1 MARQEIL
8 ERLADSHE
16 AQIKKTLENLEADII
31 SGISKATNDDNL
43 TRSPKQFYMWD
54 EFKDTLKKIFKFKD
68 EDILEFMI
76 NNWDSAINDEIELTE
91 GCVSELEQLQIKQL
105 SLREVTK
112 IVNIGQYA
120 VTRLKMK
127 PEIALAFSLGIFYAT
142 YIFEGTAMYLTVKQI
157 YHIIP
162 VWKRSKNGYKT
173 FQKRFFMDG
182 TDMGITKILYHKE
195 L

>member
-1 MARQEIL
+1 ME
-8 ERLADSHE
+8 
-16 AQIKKTLENLEADII
+16 QIYKMTTITYINYCDVI
-31 SGISKATNDDNL
+31 KATNENKS
-43 TRSPKQFYMWD
+43 TRSPKKFYMWD

-68 EDILEFMI
+68 ENILEFMI

-112 IVNIGQYA
+112 IANIGQYA
-120 VTRLKMK
+120 ITRLKMK
-127 PEIALAFSLGIFYAT
+127 PELALAFSLGIFYAT
-142 YIFEGTAMYLTVKQI
+142 YIFEGTAMYLTVRQI
-157 YHIIP
+157 YDIIP
-162 VWKRSKNGYKT
+162 VWKRSKNGYKV

-182 TDMGITKILYHKE
+182 TNNDITKILYDKE

>member
-1 MARQEIL
+1 M
-8 ERLADSHE
+8 
-16 AQIKKTLENLEADII
+16 TTDITYI
-31 SGISKATNDDNL
+31 NYEDVIKATNDNKL
-43 TRSPKQFYMWD
+43 TRSPKKFYKWD

-76 NNWDSAINDEIELTE
+76 NNWDLAINDEIELTE

-105 SLREVTK
+105 SLREITK

-120 VTRLKMK
+120 ITILKMK

-142 YIFEGTAMYLTVKQI
+142 YIFEGTAMYLTIRQI
-157 YHIIP
+157 YDIIP
-162 VWKRSKNGYKT
+162 VWKRSKNGYKV
-173 FQKRFFMDG
+173 FQKRFFVDG
-182 TDMGITKILYHKE
+182 TDKEITKILYHKE

>member
-1 MARQEIL
+1 MTTEITYINYG
-8 ERLADSHE
+8 DV
-16 AQIKKTLENLEADII
+16 I
-31 SGISKATNDDNL
+31 KATNENKS
-43 TRSPKQFYMWD
+43 TRSPKKFYKWD

-91 GCVSELEQLQIKQL
+91 GCVSEIEQLQIKQL

-112 IVNIGQYA
+112 IANIGQYA
-120 VTRLKMK
+120 ITRLKMK
-127 PEIALAFSLGIFYAT
+127 PELALAFSLGIFYAT
-142 YIFEGTAMYLTVKQI
+142 YIFEGTAMYLTVRQI
-157 YHIIP
+157 YDIIP
-162 VWKRSKNGYKT
+162 VWKRSKNGYKV

-182 TDMGITKILYHKE
+182 TNNDITKILYDKE

>member
-1 MARQEIL
+1 MEIVY
-8 ERLADSHE
+8 
-16 AQIKKTLENLEADII
+16 ITMTTLTYINYNDVI
-31 SGISKATNDDNL
+31 KATTENKL
-43 TRSPKQFYMWD
+43 TRSPKKFYMWD

-68 EDILEFMI
+68 EDILEFMV

-112 IVNIGQYA
+112 IVNIGKYA
-120 VTRLKMK
+120 STALKMK
-127 PEIALAFSLGIFYAT
+127 PEVALAFSLGIFYAT
-142 YIFEGTAMYLTVKQI
+142 YIFEGTAMNLTVKQI
-157 YHIIP
+157 YDIIP
-162 VWKRSKNGYKT
+162 VWKRSKNGYKV

-182 TDMGITKILYHKE
+182 TNKEITKILYDKQ

>member
-1 MARQEIL
+1 M
-8 ERLADSHE
+8 
-16 AQIKKTLENLEADII
+16 TTDITYI
-31 SGISKATNDDNL
+31 NYEDVIKATKDDKL
-43 TRSPKQFYMWD
+43 TRSPKKFYMWD

-68 EDILEFMI
+68 EDILEFMVT
-76 NNWDSAINDEIELTE
+76 NWDLAINDEIELTE

-120 VTRLKMK
+120 ITILKMK

-142 YIFEGTAMYLTVKQI
+142 YIFEGTAMYLTVRQI
-157 YHIIP
+157 YDIIP

-173 FQKRFFMDG
+173 FQRRFFMDG
-182 TDMGITKILYHKE
+182 TNMEVTKILYDKE

>member
-1 MARQEIL
+1 M
-8 ERLADSHE
+8 
-16 AQIKKTLENLEADII
+16 TTDITYI
-31 SGISKATNDDNL
+31 NYEDVIKATNDDNL
-43 TRSPKQFYMWD
+43 TRSPKKFYMWD

-68 EDILEFMI
+68 EDVLEFMV

-91 GCVSELEQLQIKQL
+91 GCVSELEHLQIKQL
-105 SLREVTK
+105 SLRQVTK

-142 YIFEGTAMYLTVKQI
+142 YIFEGTAMYLTVRQI
-157 YHIIP
+157 YDIIP
-162 VWKRSKNGYKT
+162 VWKWSKNGYKT
-173 FQKRFFMDG
+173 FQRRFFMDG
-182 TDMGITKILYHKE
+182 TNTEVTKILYDKQ

>member
-1 MARQEIL
+1 MEIVY
-8 ERLADSHE
+8 
-16 AQIKKTLENLEADII
+16 ITMTTLTYINYNDVI
-31 SGISKATNDDNL
+31 KATTENKL
-43 TRSPKQFYMWD
+43 TRSPKKFYMWD

-68 EDILEFMI
+68 EDILEFMV

-120 VTRLKMK
+120 ITMLKMK

-142 YIFEGTAMYLTVKQI
+142 YIFEGTGMYLTVEQI
-157 YHIIP
+157 YNIIP
-162 VWKRSKNGYKT
+162 VWKRSKNGYKV

-182 TDMGITKILYHKE
+182 TNKEMTKILYNKQI
-195 L
+195 